1 MLMKHFF
8 LACVGSKM
16 AKDKP
21 NDRVNTAKHV
31 PLSDDWNNNL
41 HLSREQNLTCYPQLG
56 GGVRSTPYNGLYG
69 EVPPERGTFVRHQVY
84 ERVRFLLVEVYERV
98 GESVIWVYERA
109 HRANR

>member
-1 MLMKHFF
+1 
-8 LACVGSKM
+8 M

-56 GGVRSTPYNGLYG
+56 GGGGVRGTPYNGLYW
-69 EVPPERGTFVRHQVY
+69 EVPPERDTFFRLQVY
-84 ERVRFLLVEVYERV
+84 ERVGILLVEEYERV
-98 GESVIWVYERA
+98 RKSVIWVYERA